1 MSTGKMTKEKL
12 VENRQQ
18 EIIRACEELY
28 ERMEYDEINIKEIAK
43 STSICRSNIYN
54 YYETKDEIFLDIL
67 KKEYL
72 LWMEDMDR
80 RMREDKEGGRESYC
94 RILAETAGGHPQ
106 LLKLISMN
114 YIAIE
119 RNCSLEKLTAFKREI
134 LPFRDRMREALGK
147 YFPHASEERK
157 EHFLLALLSLMQGLY
172 SMTNLTEKQLKAM
185 KRADPDYV
193 QPDFEK
199 NFCQALFSLSAELI

>member
-80 RMREDKEGGRESYC
+80 RMREDEEGGRE
-94 RILAETAGGHPQ
+94 RGMMDKIKFVTETGETAEFYVEEQTRVAGRDY
-106 LLKLISMN
+106 LLVTD
-114 YIAIE
+114 
-119 RNCSLEKLTAFKREI
+119 SLEDEASAYI
-134 LPFRDRMREALGK
+134 LRDMSSDGDQEA
-147 YFPHASEERK
+147 E
-157 EHFLLALLSLMQGLY
+157 
-172 SMTNLTEKQLKAM
+172 
-185 KRADPDYV
+185 YV
-193 QPDFEK
+193 MVEDE
-199 NFCQALFSLSAELI
+199 AELEAVSRIFAQMMDDVEIEM